1 MGGLGLGKWFERWLL
16 SLLAVVF
23 IAAPAT
29 AQNIFTG
36 EPIANIRI
44 EGNQRIEAETVLS
57 YMQLSAGD
65 PFEAERVDRALKNL
79 FSSGLFADV
88 TFRREGSDLVVTV
101 VENPIIN
108 RLAFEGNS
116 RIGDEDLQNEV
127 QLRPRVVYTA
137 TKVQADARRILDI
150 YRRSGRFAATVEP
163 KVIPLDQNR
172 VDLVFEINEGDIT
185 EVRRI
190 DFVGNKV
197 FSDSDLRDE
206 ILTQETA
213 WYRFLSSNDTYDPD
227 RLTVDREAL
236 RNFYLKEGYADF
248 RVLSSVAELSPDRN
262 AFFITFTVEEGERYK
277 FGPINVKT
285 TLKDLDPESLRDDI
299 STVEGD
305 WYNAE
310 EVENTIARI
319 SDKVGDLGYAFV
331 EVRPE
336 IEKNSADKIVALT
349 YDIQEGPRVY
359 VERIDINGNVRTLD
373 EVIRREFR
381 VVEGDAFNAS
391 KIRRTRQRIQN
402 LGFFSKVDLKTVPG
416 SAPDRTI
423 VEVNVEEQSTGEL
436 SFGAGFSTTDGPV
449 GNVSLRERNLL
460 GRGQD
465 VRLDFVISGNRSQLN
480 FSFTEP
486 YFLDQDLSA
495 GIDAFRTETDRSGSA
510 SFKERSL
517 GGGFRFGWDWT
528 EFLRQNV
535 RYTLS
540 QDELF
545 DVKSTASETIQVQ
558 ADKVVNSVIAQE
570 ITYDRRD
577 SRISPK
583 DGYFVRL
590 QNDFAG
596 AGGDVRYLRT
606 RLSAGY
612 YYPITDDVIA
622 SIAGEGGTIFGIG
635 QDVRITD
642 AFFLGGA
649 SLRGFETRGVG
660 PRDLTTDD
668 SLGGT
673 KYFSGTIELS
683 FPLGLPE
690 EYRLR
695 GRAFGDFGTLFDNDF
710 ENAVIDDPPPGG
722 APEADDPN
730 VVDST
735 NIRASVGV
743 GLTWDSPFGP
753 FAFDVAYPILKEQF
767 DKEEFF
773 RFSVGTRF

>member
-1 MGGLGLGKWFERWLL
+1 
-16 SLLAVVF
+16 
-23 IAAPAT
+23 
-29 AQNIFTG
+29 
-36 EPIANIRI
+36 
-44 EGNQRIEAETVLS
+44 
-57 YMQLSAGD
+57 
-65 PFEAERVDRALKNL
+65 
-79 FSSGLFADV
+79 LFADV
-88 TFRREGSDLVVTV
+88 TFRREGNDLVVTV

-108 RLAFEGNS
+108 RLAFEGNR

-172 VDLVFEINEGDIT
+172 VDLVFEIHEGDVT

-206 ILTQETA
+206 ILTQESA
-213 WYRFLSSNDTYDPD
+213 WYRFLSTSDTYDPD

-262 AFFITFTVEEGERYK
+262 AFFITFTVEEGERYT
-277 FGPINVKT
+277 FGPINVHT
-285 TLKDLDPESLRDDI
+285 TLRDLDPESLRDDI

-310 EVENTIARI
+310 EVDRTVNRI

-331 EVRPE
+331 EVKPE
-336 IEKNSADKIVALT
+336 VEKDREKKTIALT

-359 VERIDINGNVRTLD
+359 VERIDISGNVRTLD

-402 LGFFSKVDLKTVPG
+402 LGFFSKVDLRTVPG
-416 SAPDRTI
+416 SSPDRTI
-423 VEVNVEEQSTGEL
+423 VEVDVEEQSTGEL
-436 SFGAGFSTTDGPV
+436 SFGAGFSTSDGPV

-465 VRLDFVISGNRSQLN
+465 LRLDFVISGDRSQLN

-486 YFLDQDLSA
+486 YFLGQELAA
-495 GIDAFRTETDRSGSA
+495 GIDAFRTEDDRTGDQPY
-510 SFKERSL
+510 KERAL
-517 GGGFRFGWDWT
+517 GCGFRFGWDWS

-540 QDELF
+540 SDEIF
-545 DVKSTASETIQVQ
+545 DVKSTASDIIQAQ
-558 ADKVVNSVIAQE
+558 DGTELSSVVSQE

-577 SRISPK
+577 SRLNPT

-590 QNDFAG
+590 QNDVAG
-596 AGGDVRYLRT
+596 LGGDSRYLRT
-606 RLSAGY
+606 RLGAGY
-612 YYPITDDVIA
+612 YRPITEDVVA
-622 SIAGEGGTIFGIG
+622 SVTAEGGYIFGFD
-635 QDVRITD
+635 QNVRITD

-649 SLRGFETRGVG
+649 NLRGFKSGSVG
-660 PRDLTTDD
+660 PRDLATGDFI
-668 SLGGT
+668 GGN
-673 KYFSGTIELS
+673 KYFSGTVSVS

-695 GRAFGDFGTLFDNDF
+695 GRAFSDFGTLFDNDF
-710 ENAVIDDPPPGG
+710 EDVGDFDGDGTP
-722 APEADDPN
+722 PN
-730 VVDST
+730 VTDTAS
-735 NIRASVGV
+735 IRASVGV

-753 FAFDVAYPILKEQF
+753 FAFDLAYPVLREDS

>member
-1 MGGLGLGKWFERWLL
+1 MGKWIERLIVAFGL
-16 SLLAVVF
+16 MVVSVV
-23 IAAPAT
+23 AT
-29 AQNIFTG
+29 PVVAQNIFTG
-36 EPIANIRI
+36 EPIANIRV

-57 YMQLSAGD
+57 YMQLSPGD
-65 PFEAERVDRALKNL
+65 HFEAARVDKALKNL
-79 FSSGLFADV
+79 FASGLFADV
-88 TFRREGSDLVVTV
+88 SFRREGNDLIVTV

-116 RIGDEDLQNEV
+116 HIKDADLQNEV

-137 TKVQADARRILDI
+137 TKVQADAKRILDI

-172 VDLVFEINEGDIT
+172 VDLVFEIHEGDVT

-197 FSDSDLRDE
+197 FSDSDLRSE
-206 ILTQETA
+206 ILTKESA

-236 RNFYLKEGYADF
+236 RNFYLKNGYADF
-248 RVLSSVAELSPDRN
+248 RVISSVAELSPDKN
-262 AFFITFTVEEGERYK
+262 AFFITFTVEEGERYT

-285 TLKDLDPESLRDDI
+285 TLKDLDPATLQNDI
-299 STVEGD
+299 TTVEGD
-305 WYNAE
+305 WYDAG
-310 EVENTIARI
+310 EVEKTINAI

-331 EVRPE
+331 EVKPE
-336 IEKNSADKIVALT
+336 VEKDRGKLTIALT

-402 LGFFSKVDLKTVPG
+402 LGFFSKVDLKTVQG
-416 SAPDRTI
+416 SSPDRTV

-436 SFGAGFSTTDGPV
+436 SFGAGFSTSDGPV
-449 GNVSLRERNLL
+449 GNVGVRERNLL

-465 VRLDFVISGNRSQLN
+465 LRLDFVISGTRSQLN

-495 GIDAFRTETDRSGSA
+495 GIDAYRTETDRTSDTT
-510 SFKERSL
+510 FKERNT
-517 GGGFRFGWDWT
+517 GGGFRFGWDWS

-535 RYTLS
+535 RYNLS
-540 QDELF
+540 DDEIF
-545 DVKSTASETIQVQ
+545 DVKSTSSNAIKVQ
-558 ADKVVNSVIAQE
+558 DGSALSSVVSQE
-570 ITYDRRD
+570 ISYDRRD
-577 SRISPK
+577 SKISPTE
-583 DGYFVRL
+583 GYIIRVA
-590 QNDFAG
+590 NDVSG
-596 AGGDVRYLRT
+596 AGGDTRYLRT
-606 RLSAGY
+606 RVNVGY
-612 YYPITDDVIA
+612 YHPIGEDLVA
-622 SIAGEGGTIFGIG
+622 SFTGEGGYIFGFDQNI
-635 QDVRITD
+635 RITD
-642 AFFLGGA
+642 AFFLGG
-649 SLRGFETRGVG
+649 SNLRGFRSRGVG
-660 PRDLTTDD
+660 PRDLNTGDF
-668 SLGGT
+668 LGGN
-673 KYFSGTIELS
+673 KYFAGSLQLS

-690 EYRLR
+690 EYKIR
-695 GRAFGDFGTLFDNDF
+695 GRAFSDFGTLFDNDF
-710 ENAVIDDPPPGG
+710 EGFAGPPKGFTDK
-722 APEADDPN
+722 A
-730 VVDST
+730 S
-735 NIRASVGV
+735 IRASAGA
-743 GLTWDSPFGP
+743 GITWDSPFGP
-753 FAFDVAYPILKEQF
+753 FAFDLAYPFLREGT

>member
-1 MGGLGLGKWFERWLL
+1 LGKWIERLIVVL
-16 SLLAVVF
+16 GLVVAVS
-23 IAAPAT
+23 AAMPVA

-36 EPIANIRI
+36 EPIANIRV

-57 YMQLSAGD
+57 YMQLSPGD
-65 PFEAERVDRALKNL
+65 HFEAARVDKALKNL
-79 FSSGLFADV
+79 FASGLFADV
-88 TFRREGSDLVVTV
+88 SFRREGNDLIVSV

-116 RIGDEDLQNEV
+116 HIKDADLQNEV

-137 TKVQADARRILDI
+137 TKVQADAKRILDI

-172 VDLVFEINEGDIT
+172 VDLVFEIHEGDVT

-197 FSDSDLRDE
+197 FSDSDLRSE
-206 ILTQETA
+206 ILTKESA

-236 RNFYLKEGYADF
+236 RNFYLKNGYADF
-248 RVLSSVAELSPDRN
+248 RVISSVAELSPDKN
-262 AFFITFTVEEGERYK
+262 AFFITFTVEEGERYS
-277 FGPINVKT
+277 FGAINVKT
-285 TLKDLDPESLRDDI
+285 TLKDLDPATLQSDI
-299 STVEGD
+299 TTVEGD
-305 WYNAE
+305 WYDAG
-310 EVENTIARI
+310 EVEKTINAI

-331 EVRPE
+331 EVKPE
-336 IEKNSADKIVALT
+336 VEKDREKLTIALT

-402 LGFFSKVDLKTVPG
+402 LGFFSKVDLKTVQG
-416 SAPDRTI
+416 SSPDRTV

-436 SFGAGFSTTDGPV
+436 SFGAGFSTSDGPV
-449 GNVSLRERNLL
+449 GNVGVRERNLL

-465 VRLDFVISGNRSQLN
+465 LRLDFVISGTRSQLN

-495 GIDAFRTETDRSGSA
+495 GVDAYRTETDRTSDTT
-510 SFKERSL
+510 FKERNL
-517 GGGFRFGWDWT
+517 GGGFRFGWDWG

-535 RYTLS
+535 RYNLS
-540 QDELF
+540 DDEIF
-545 DVKSTASETIQVQ
+545 DVKSTSSNAIKAQDGS
-558 ADKVVNSVIAQE
+558 ALSSVVSQQIS
-570 ITYDRRD
+570 YDRRD
-577 SRISPK
+577 SKISPTE
-583 DGYFVRL
+583 GYVIGL
-590 QNDFAG
+590 SNDVSG
-596 AGGDVRYLRT
+596 AGGDTRYLRT
-606 RLSAGY
+606 RVNAAY
-612 YYPITDDVIA
+612 YHPIGEDLVA
-622 SIAGEGGTIFGIG
+622 SVTGEGGYIFGFD
-635 QDVRITD
+635 QDIRITD
-642 AFFLGGA
+642 AFFLGG
-649 SLRGFETRGVG
+649 SNLRGFRSRGVG
-660 PRDLTTDD
+660 PRDLNTGDF
-668 SLGGT
+668 LGGN
-673 KYFSGTIELS
+673 KYFAGSVQLS

-690 EYRLR
+690 EYKIR
-695 GRAFGDFGTLFDNDF
+695 GRAFSDFGTLFDNDF
-710 ENAVIDDPPPGG
+710 ENFADPAKGFTDK
-722 APEADDPN
+722 A
-730 VVDST
+730 S
-735 NIRASVGV
+735 IRASAGA
-743 GLTWDSPFGP
+743 GITWDSPFGP
-753 FAFDVAYPILKEQF
+753 FAFDLAYPFLREGT

>member
-1 MGGLGLGKWFERWLL
+1 LGKLIERLI
-16 SLLAVVF
+16 VVF
-23 IAAPAT
+23 GLMVSAVAAMPVA

-36 EPIANIRI
+36 EPIANIRV

-57 YMQLSAGD
+57 YMQLSPGD
-65 PFEAERVDRALKNL
+65 KFESARVDKALKNL
-79 FSSGLFADV
+79 FASGLFADV
-88 TFRREGSDLVVTV
+88 SFRREGDDLVVTV

-116 RIGDEDLQNEV
+116 HIKDADLQNEV

-137 TKVQADARRILDI
+137 TKVQADAKRILDI

-172 VDLVFEINEGDIT
+172 VDLVFEIHEGDVT

-206 ILTQETA
+206 ILTKESA
-213 WYRFLSSNDTYDPD
+213 WYRFLTSNDTYDPD

-236 RNFYLKEGYADF
+236 RNFYLRNGYADF
-248 RVLSSVAELSPDRN
+248 RVVSSVAELSPDKN
-262 AFFITFTVEEGERYK
+262 AFFITFTVEEGERYA

-285 TLKDLDPESLRDDI
+285 TLKDLDPASLRDDI

-305 WYNAE
+305 WYDAG
-310 EVENTIARI
+310 EVEKTINAI

-331 EVRPE
+331 EVKPE
-336 IEKNSADKIVALT
+336 VEKDREKRTIALT

-359 VERIDINGNVRTLD
+359 VERIEINGNVRTLD

-402 LGFFSKVDLKTVPG
+402 LGFFSKVDLKTLQG
-416 SAPDRTI
+416 SSPDRTI

-436 SFGAGFSTTDGPV
+436 SFGAGFSTSDGPV
-449 GNVSLRERNLL
+449 GNVGVRERNLL

-465 VRLDFVISGNRSQLN
+465 VRLDFVISGSRSQLN

-495 GIDAFRTETDRSGSA
+495 GIDAYRTETQRTSDTTY
-510 SFKERSL
+510 KTKNL
-517 GGGFRFGWDWT
+517 GGGFRFGWDWS
-528 EFLRQNV
+528 EFLRQTV
-535 RYTLS
+535 RYNLS
-540 QDELF
+540 DEDIF
-545 DVKSTASETIQVQ
+545 DIKSTSSNAIKAQDGTELS
-558 ADKVVNSVIAQE
+558 SVISQSIA
-570 ITYDRRD
+570 YDRRD
-577 SRISPK
+577 SSINPT
-583 DGYFVRL
+583 DGYAIQL
-590 QNDFAG
+590 QNDLAG
-596 AGGDVRYLRT
+596 LGGDAQYLRT
-606 RLSAGY
+606 RLNVGY
-612 YYPITDDVIA
+612 YRPIGEDLVA
-622 SIAGEGGTIFGIG
+622 SVTGEVGYINGF
-635 QDVRITD
+635 DYNVRITD

-649 SLRGFETRGVG
+649 NLRGFRARSVG
-660 PRDLTTDD
+660 PRDLDTGDF
-668 SLGGT
+668 LGGN
-673 KYFSGTIELS
+673 KYGAGTVQLS

-690 EYRLR
+690 EYRIR
-695 GRAFGDFGTLFDNDF
+695 GRAFSDFGTLFDNDF
-710 ENAVIDDPPPGG
+710 ENVAGT
-722 APEADDPN
+722 N
-730 VVDST
+730 VTDKAS
-735 NIRASVGV
+735 IRASVGA
-743 GLTWDSPFGP
+743 GITWESPFGP
-753 FAFDVAYPILKEQF
+753 FAFDLAYPFLKEGT
-767 DKEEFF
+767 DKVEYF